1 MIPSHPLDDPLE
13 TSEHC
18 ILSEKIEGT
27 RWHPEHGDGRFKSVT
42 RNLSLGHGLMDSR
55 DGQKSSKKLIR
66 GSLWGEFLC
75 GWQEEGKGRERRR
88 DTPGVRG
95 RGTTLYRFT
104 VES

>member
-1 MIPSHPLDDPLE
+1 
-13 TSEHC
+13 
-18 ILSEKIEGT
+18 
-27 RWHPEHGDGRFKSVT
+27 
-42 RNLSLGHGLMDSR
+42 MD
-55 DGQKSSKKLIR
+55 SKKLIR